1 MLRVALL
8 LLLGCLASSPAFAF
22 YCGTKLIHEGQTR
35 GEVRAKCGEPAEIE
49 VRSILRR
56 PVSWIGGTPVFVGS
70 DFVEIPVEF
79 WTYNF
84 GPNKLMRRLRFE
96 GGDLVE
102 IETLEHGYIPYR

>member
-1 MLRVALL
+1 MSRFAALL
-8 LLLGCLASSPAFAF
+8 LLFFMASTPAFAF
-22 YCGTKLIHEGQTR
+22 HCGGKLVHEGDTR
-35 GEVRAKCGEPAEIE
+35 GQVRSKCGEPSEIE

-56 PVSWIGGTPVFVGS
+56 PVAWVGGSPVFVGS

-96 GGDLVE
+96 GGTLVE
-102 IETLEHGYIPYR
+102 IETLTHGYIETR